1 MHKVV
6 TALVVTGI
14 YFSSE
19 EFRSKCVGGRLAAA
33 DVFKGGKVCGANH
46 WNWKEDGLGN
56 VKDDGVGNVNEA
68 G

>member
-6 TALVVTGI
+6 TALVETGI
-14 YFSSE
+14 YFSS
-19 EFRSKCVGGRLAAA
+19 EFRSKCVGGRLAVAA
-33 DVFKGGKVCGANH
+33 AVFKGGKVCGDNH

-56 VKDDGVGNVNEA
+56 VNDDGVGNVNEA